1 MKCKCKAIVKVI
13 SPSPATIV
21 ASNVKTIQLMPTN
34 ATANP
39 EDVLE
44 GKIFYNNDGEQ
55 VGTLNINLDIMQAID
70 LQNINYNGGYTMA
83 SETDYENALPI
94 FQYWANI
101 IMNGGSYNV

>member
-1 MKCKCKAIVKVI
+1 MECNCCVDVTVQTVQEVNIEA
-13 SPSPATIV
+13 
-21 ASNVKTIQLMPTN
+21 NCLQLIPMSITD
-34 ATANP
+34 ATAEP
-39 EDVLE
+39 EDVRLN
-44 GKIFYNNDGEQ
+44 KVFYNNDGKQ

>member
-1 MKCKCKAIVKVI
+1 MNFNITLVKPKTFNI
-13 SPSPATIV
+13 SQLSTV
-21 ASNVKTIQLMPTN
+21 ENKVDYKNSNI
-34 ATANP
+34 
-39 EDVLE
+39 ES
-44 GKIFYNNDGEQ
+44 
-55 VGTLNINLDIMQAID
+55 MQMID